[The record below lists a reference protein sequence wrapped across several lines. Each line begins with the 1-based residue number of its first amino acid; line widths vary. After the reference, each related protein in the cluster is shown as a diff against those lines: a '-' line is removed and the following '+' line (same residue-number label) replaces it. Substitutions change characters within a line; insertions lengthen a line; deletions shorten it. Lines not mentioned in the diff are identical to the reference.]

1 MKMKIQTMQDLFVE
15 QIEDLY
21 DAEHQLVKALPKMAK
36 AATSP
41 DLREAFESHLE
52 QTKGHVER
60 LEKVFATV
68 NLKPKGQS
76 CPAMRGLVEEGDEI
90 VSNTEKSPLR
100 DAGLIAAANRVEHYE
115 IAAYG
120 TARAFAL
127 TLGIETAVD
136 LLQATLDEEVAADA
150 ALSELADSRVND
162 QALAIS
168 AYGGR

>member
-1 MKMKIQTMQDLFVE
+1 MKIQTMQDLFVE

-41 DLREAFESHLE
+41 DLRDAFESHLE

-68 NLKPKGQS
+68 KRKPKGQS
-76 CPAMRGLVEEGDEI
+76 CPAMQGLVDEGDEI
-90 VSNTEKSPLR
+90 VTNTEKSPLR

-120 TARAFAL
+120 AARAFAL
-127 TLGIETAVD
+127 PLGIEMAVD
-136 LLQATLDEEVAADA
+136 LLQATLDEEIAADA

>member
-1 MKMKIQTMQDLFVE
+1 
-15 QIEDLY
+15 
-21 DAEHQLVKALPKMAK
+21 MAK

-41 DLREAFESHLE
+41 ELREAFESHLE

-68 NLKPKGQS
+68 KLKPKGQS
-76 CPAMRGLVEEGDEI
+76 CPAMKGLVEEGDEI
-90 VSNTEKSPLR
+90 VTNIEKSPLR

-127 TLGIETAVD
+127 TLGIEAAVD

-162 QALAIS
+162 QALAMS